1 MQGWI
6 LTTGSDGCP
15 ALQEKQPRWTQ
26 RRGRSAL
33 GRQQSGKMVGVAG
46 FKPTTPIPF
55 RRGLGLYPALN
66 PCGRHQRGLA
76 CRADARQRGLSDMA
90 VRKAIASGRIAP
102 SDRAPLWLSDW
113 PVGILRPVVK
123 TVANCALVDGTA
135 LLWCRV
141 MERRT
146 IRHDRFCKSGASK
159 PFSCRLQ
166 CGSLIRP
173 SIHGHAIEVP
183 PRMSDAS
190 HRLDV
195 RGECLVVTALLHE
208 ISTTRFLFIC
218 SVASY
223 QR

>member
-1 MQGWI
+1 MWRDSNPRPLSPSAAVLGFTRRSTRAGGI
-6 LTTGSDGCP
+6 SAGSRAGLMRASAAFLTWRFERPSLRAGSRLRIELRYGCRTG
-15 ALQEKQPRWTQ
+15 RWEFSVQ
-26 RRGRSAL
+26 L
-33 GRQQSGKMVGVAG
+33 
-46 FKPTTPIPF
+46 
-55 RRGLGLYPALN
+55 
-66 PCGRHQRGLA
+66 
-76 CRADARQRGLSDMA
+76 
-90 VRKAIASGRIAP
+90 
-102 SDRAPLWLSDW
+102 
-113 PVGILRPVVK
+113 LRPSP
-123 TVANCALVDGTA
+123 TA
-135 LLWCRV
+135 RLSMAPLWCRV

-159 PFSCRLQ
+159 PFSCGLQ